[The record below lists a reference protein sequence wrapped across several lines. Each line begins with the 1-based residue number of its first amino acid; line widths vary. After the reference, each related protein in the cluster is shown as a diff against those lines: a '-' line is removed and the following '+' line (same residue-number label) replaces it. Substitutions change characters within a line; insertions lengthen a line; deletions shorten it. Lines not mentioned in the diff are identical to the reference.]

1 MSSSKQ
7 KKFKLQL
14 NEPIKKT
21 YIPNKIRIP
30 THRYDLWHHGLRM
43 EYRRQKSPMKPPQGK
58 RGGGRKNESRK
69 KEKKG
74 RELFMHANS
83 FDVTKSRHVRR
94 HDLYGV
100 TEST

>member
-1 MSSSKQ
+1 
-7 KKFKLQL
+7 
-14 NEPIKKT
+14 
-21 YIPNKIRIP
+21 
-30 THRYDLWHHGLRM
+30 M
-43 EYRRQKSPMKPPQGK
+43 EYRRQKSPMKPPQEK

-83 FDVTKSRHVRR
+83 FDVTKSQHVRR